1 MSEHFGFEEEEF
13 AGSYNLRTLRRIGTL
28 LIPHWRATATFV
40 AAIAFVAT
48 VEAIETIL
56 VSRAIDEGI
65 KAGSADALIS
75 TLAVYGVSV
84 VLLASGVFVFIY
96 VTGRLGQQVQY
107 DLRKKLF
114 NHLQTLSL
122 AYYSKTPVGWIMS
135 RVVSDSERI
144 ADLVSWGLLDV
155 TWGTVNILTALLFM
169 ALINWQLMLVVLPLV
184 PLLLVIA
191 TWFQARILVGY
202 RDSRK
207 ANSKITG
214 NYNEMIT
221 GVRVIKALN
230 REESSLDEFGALT
243 RQMYQASYNAAWYSA
258 LFMPSVMIASSMAV
272 GAVVIVG
279 GSQVETVV
287 AGGMTV
293 GQIQAFISFI
303 TFMMWPVMEMARVFA
318 SLQHA
323 IASAERSFSLLD
335 TKADIVN
342 RPHATDPGSI
352 MGDIVFENVNFY
364 YDEKK
369 PVLKDFNLHVKA
381 GETIALVG
389 ETGGGKSTIVN
400 LVCRFYEPRSG
411 RILFNGRDYRDL
423 TLDAIHSRIGVVL
436 QTPHLFSGSI
446 LENIRYGRLDATDD
460 DVFEAAK
467 LAGAHDFIITFEQGY
482 QTDVG
487 EGGSLLSTGQKQLI
501 SLARA
506 VLAKPELFVMDE
518 ATSSVDTLTEAL
530 IQKGMDALMQGR
542 TSFII
547 AHRLSTIKSADR
559 IVVIEGGR
567 IKEMGSHSEL
577 LRQKGHY
584 YTLYTKQFRAER
596 EAAYRQEYAPQ
607 GESLAAGL

>member
-28 LIPHWRATATFV
+28 LIPHWRATIMFV
-40 AAIAFVAT
+40 AAIAFVAI
-48 VEAIETIL
+48 VEAVETLL

-65 KAGSADALIS
+65 KAGSTDALIQ
-75 TLAVYGVSV
+75 TLMIYGFSV

-144 ADLVSWGLLDV
+144 SDLVSWGLLDV
-155 TWGTVNILTALLFM
+155 TWGTVNIITALLFM

-184 PLLLVIA
+184 PVLLAIA

-230 REESSLDEFGALT
+230 REESSMDEFGTLT
-243 RQMYQASYNAAWYSA
+243 RQMYRSSYDAAWYSA

-272 GAVVIVG
+272 GAVVIMG
-279 GSQVETVV
+279 GRQVETVV
-287 AGGMTV
+287 PGGMTI

-342 RPHATDPGSI
+342 RPAATDPGTI

-369 PVLKDFNLHVKA
+369 PVLKEFNLHVKA

-400 LVCRFYEPRSG
+400 LVCRFYEPRTG
-411 RILFNGRDYRDL
+411 RILFNGRDYTEL
-423 TLDAIHSRIGVVL
+423 TMDAIHSRIGVVL

-446 LENIRYGRLDATDD
+446 LANIRYGRLDATDD
-460 DVFEAAK
+460 EVFEAAK
-467 LAGAHDFIITFEQGY
+467 LAGAHEFIITFEQGY

-487 EGGSLLSTGQKQLI
+487 EGGGLLSTGQKQLI

-506 VLAKPELFVMDE
+506 VLAKPQLFVMDE

-559 IVVIEGGR
+559 IVVIEAGR

-584 YTLYTKQFRAER
+584 YNLYTKQFREER
-596 EAAYRQEYAPQ
+596 EAAYRKDFTAQPEVM
-607 GESLAAGL
+607 AAGL